1 VHDIKQRPR
10 KGSTGMYFGWWIVVG
25 GAVLQGLQGGFLFHG
40 FSAFFV
46 FLERDFGWG
55 KAALSGAFSITRVE
69 SAILGP
75 IQGWLIDKCGPAKIT
90 IAGML
95 LFGLGFIL
103 FSRVQS
109 LLGLYVAFVAVAVGS
124 SLGGLLPVTASLVNW
139 FVRKRAMAVGIA
151 MSGMAIGGLVL
162 VPLLAWSMT
171 TFGWREAAFV
181 AGITIW
187 VVGCPAALVLRRFPQ
202 DYGLLPDGDM
212 EVSNLGTTNEDGQT
226 FSFRADVQADF
237 NARQAMRTPAFWLLS
252 LGHSAALLSVSA
264 ASVHQIPLMVE
275 QAGLSVQGAANVVA
289 FLMAVQVAGQIGGGY
304 IGDRFDKRLI
314 IIICMFGHTIGM
326 IFLALAS
333 SVPPLLLFALFHG
346 LAWGVRGP
354 LVQSIRADYFGS
366 AAFATIMGYS
376 SLVMMVGMT
385 AGALAGGILADFF
398 GDYRFAF
405 VSIGIL
411 TGMGSLFFVFARKPS
426 PPQLTS

>member
-1 VHDIKQRPR
+1 VRVHEIKQRSR
-10 KGSTGMYFGWWIVVG
+10 KGVTKIYFGWWIAVG

-75 IQGWLIDKCGPAKIT
+75 IQGWLIDKFGPAKIT
-90 IAGML
+90 VAGML

-109 LLGLYVAFVAVAVGS
+109 LLGLYIAFIAVAVGS

-151 MSGMAIGGLVL
+151 MSGMAVGGLVL

-181 AGITIW
+181 SGITIW
-187 VVGCPAALVLRRFPQ
+187 VVGLPAAMLLRRFPQ

-212 EVSNLGTTNEDGQT
+212 EESNFETTNED
-226 FSFRADVQADF
+226 
-237 NARQAMRTPAFWLLS
+237 
-252 LGHSAALLSVSA
+252 
-264 ASVHQIPLMVE
+264 
-275 QAGLSVQGAANVVA
+275 
-289 FLMAVQVAGQIGGGY
+289 
-304 IGDRFDKRLI
+304 
-314 IIICMFGHTIGM
+314 
-326 IFLALAS
+326 
-333 SVPPLLLFALFHG
+333 
-346 LAWGVRGP
+346 
-354 LVQSIRADYFGS
+354 
-366 AAFATIMGYS
+366 
-376 SLVMMVGMT
+376 
-385 AGALAGGILADFF
+385 
-398 GDYRFAF
+398 
-405 VSIGIL
+405 
-411 TGMGSLFFVFARKPS
+411 
-426 PPQLTS
+426 

>member
-1 VHDIKQRPR
+1 
-10 KGSTGMYFGWWIVVG
+10 M
-25 GAVLQGLQGGFLFHG
+25 
-40 FSAFFV
+40 
-46 FLERDFGWG
+46 
-55 KAALSGAFSITRVE
+55 
-69 SAILGP
+69 
-75 IQGWLIDKCGPAKIT
+75 
-90 IAGML
+90 
-95 LFGLGFIL
+95 
-103 FSRVQS
+103 
-109 LLGLYVAFVAVAVGS
+109 
-124 SLGGLLPVTASLVNW
+124 PVTASLVNW
-139 FVRKRAMAVGIA
+139 FVRKRAMAVGIS
-151 MSGMAIGGLVL
+151 MSGMAVGGLVL

-181 AGITIW
+181 SGITIW
-187 VVGCPAALVLRRFPQ
+187 VVGLPAAMLLRRFPQ

-212 EVSNLGTTNEDGQT
+212 EESNFETTNEDGQPI
-226 FSFRADVQADF
+226 SVRADVQVDF
-237 NARQAMRTPAFWLLS
+237 TARQAMKTPAFWLLS
-252 LGHSAALLSVSA
+252 FGHSSALLSVSA
-264 ASVHQIPLMVE
+264 ATVHQIPLMVE

-289 FLMAVQVAGQIGGGY
+289 FLMVVQVAGQIGGGY

-326 IFLALAS
+326 TFLALAS
-333 SVPPLLLFALFHG
+333 SVLPLLLFALFHG

-426 PPQLTS
+426 PPQMTN